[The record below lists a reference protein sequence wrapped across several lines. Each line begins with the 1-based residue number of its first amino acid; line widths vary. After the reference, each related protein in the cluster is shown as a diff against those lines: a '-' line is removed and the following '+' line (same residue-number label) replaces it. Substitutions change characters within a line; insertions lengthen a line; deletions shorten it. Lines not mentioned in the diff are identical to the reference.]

1 MPSFF
6 VVMTREFRRNLR
18 IFISLAMTVMACF
31 SCVVATYCFY
41 TTVRVNEAML
51 NSLGVRMEGV
61 NITYSYFLYNRTT
74 NKGIYKSSDSYI
86 ELNNY
91 DAYIASNNANL
102 ELFIVFEVLSDV
114 GDNVTI
120 NLSSPNSKYLSPQVI
135 NSKTYYNVSDVTYCA
150 SFNSTLNN
158 YSYDN
163 SNPYDIYYEFISS
176 PQNKEANADRTY
188 RALKSMLDNSSTLIQ
203 ASLVDIVTSDSKT
216 EFIKKTSSSMSIP
229 VSKGSN
235 RPLGVVILDYS
246 DQLISSY
253 LSKINPSL
261 DSFVAPDGK
270 SSEKFVGDLT
280 LTIS

>member
-1 MPSFF
+1 
-6 VVMTREFRRNLR
+6 MTREFRRNLR

-91 DAYIASNNANL
+91 DAYIASNNTNL

-120 NLSSPNSKYLSPQVI
+120 NLSSPNSDYLSPQVI
-135 NSKTYYNVSDVTYCA
+135 ESKTCYNVSDVTYCA
-150 SFNSTLNN
+150 SFNSTLNS

-188 RALKSMLDNSSTLIQ
+188 RALKSMLDNSSTTLTKT
-203 ASLVDIVTSDSKT
+203 SLVEIVTSDSKT

-235 RPLGVVILDYS
+235 RPLGVLILDYS

-253 LSKINPSL
+253 LSRVNPSL

>member
-1 MPSFF
+1 
-6 VVMTREFRRNLR
+6 MTREFRRNLR
-18 IFISLAMTVMACF
+18 IFTSLAMTVMACF

-86 ELNNY
+86 ELNDY

-120 NLSSPNSKYLSPQVI
+120 NLSSPNSDYLSPQVI

-150 SFNSTLNN
+150 SFNSTLDS

-176 PQNKEANADRTY
+176 QSEANADRTY
-188 RALKSMLDNSSTLIQ
+188 RALKSMLDAHSTTLIQ
-203 ASLVDIVTSDSKT
+203 TSLVYT
-216 EFIKKTSSSMSIP
+216 ETNGSETKFSKKTNSSINIP
-229 VSKGSN
+229 ISKGSN
-235 RPLGVVILDYS
+235 RPLGVLILDYS

-253 LSKINPSL
+253 LSRVNPSL

>member
-1 MPSFF
+1 
-6 VVMTREFRRNLR
+6 MTREFRRNLR
-18 IFISLAMTVMACF
+18 IFTSLAMTVIACF

-74 NKGIYKSSDSYI
+74 NKGIYQSSDSSI

-91 DAYIASNNANL
+91 DAYISSNNTNL

-114 GDNVTI
+114 GDKVTI

-135 NSKTYYNVSDVTYCA
+135 GSKTYYNVSDVTYCA
-150 SFNSTLNN
+150 SFNSTLSS

-163 SNPYDIYYEFISS
+163 SNPYDIYYDFISS
-176 PQNKEANADRTY
+176 QSEANADRTY
-188 RALKSMLDNSSTLIQ
+188 RALKAMLDDSSTTLIQ
-203 ASLVDIVTSDSKT
+203 ASLVDIVTNDSKT
-216 EFIKKTSSSMSIP
+216 EFIKKTNSTMSIP
-229 VSKGSN
+229 VSKGSS

-270 SSEKFVGDLT
+270 SSEKFVGDLS

>member
-1 MPSFF
+1 
-6 VVMTREFRRNLR
+6 MTREFRRNLR
-18 IFISLAMTVMACF
+18 IFTSLAMTVIACF

-61 NITYSYFLYNRTT
+61 NISYSYFLYDTST
-74 NKGIYKSSDSYI
+74 NKGIYQSSDSYI

-91 DAYIASNNANL
+91 DAYIASNNTNL

-114 GDNVTI
+114 GDTVTI
-120 NLSSPNSKYLSPQVI
+120 TLSSPNSTYLSSQVI
-135 NSKTYYNVSDVTYCA
+135 ESKTYYNVSDVTYCA
-150 SFNSTLNN
+150 SFNSTLSS

-176 PQNKEANADRTY
+176 QSEANADRTY

-216 EFIKKTSSSMSIP
+216 EFIKKTSSTMSIP
-229 VSKGSN
+229 VSKGSS
-235 RPLGVVILDYS
+235 RPLGVLILDYS

-253 LSKINPSL
+253 LSRVNPSL

-270 SSEKFVGDLT
+270 SSEKFVGDLS

>member
-1 MPSFF
+1 
-6 VVMTREFRRNLR
+6 MTREFRRNLR

-41 TTVRVNEAML
+41 TTVRVNEATL

-74 NKGIYKSSDSYI
+74 NKGIYQSSDSSI

-91 DAYIASNNANL
+91 DAYISSNNTNL

-114 GDNVTI
+114 GDKVTI
-120 NLSSPNSKYLSPQVI
+120 NLSSPNSDYLSPQVI
-135 NSKTYYNVSDVTYCA
+135 DSKTCYNVSDVTYCA
-150 SFNSTLNN
+150 SFNSTLNS

-176 PQNKEANADRTY
+176 QSEANADRTY
-188 RALKSMLDNSSTLIQ
+188 RALKAMLDDSSTLIQ
-203 ASLVDIVTSDSKT
+203 ASLVDIVTSGSETK
-216 EFIKKTSSSMSIP
+216 FSKKTNSSINIP
-229 VSKGSN
+229 ISKGNN

-270 SSEKFVGDLT
+270 SSEKFVGDLS

>member
-1 MPSFF
+1 
-6 VVMTREFRRNLR
+6 MTREFRRNLR
-18 IFISLAMTVMACF
+18 IFISLAMTVIACF

-74 NKGIYKSSDSYI
+74 NKGIYQSSDSSI

-91 DAYIASNNANL
+91 DAYISSNNTNL

-114 GDNVTI
+114 GDKVTI

-135 NSKTYYNVSDVTYCA
+135 ESKTCYNVSDVTYCA
-150 SFNSTLNN
+150 SFNSTLNS

-176 PQNKEANADRTY
+176 QSEANADRTY
-188 RALKSMLDNSSTLIQ
+188 RALKAMLDDSSTTLIQ
-203 ASLVDIVTSDSKT
+203 ASLVDIVTSGSET

-270 SSEKFVGDLT
+270 SSEKFVGDLS

>member
-1 MPSFF
+1 
-6 VVMTREFRRNLR
+6 MTREFRRNLR
-18 IFISLAMTVMACF
+18 IFTSLAMTVMACF

-61 NITYSYFLYNRTT
+61 NITYSYFLYNTKT

-91 DAYIASNNANL
+91 DAYIASNNTNL

-150 SFNSTLNN
+150 SFNSTLDS

-163 SNPYDIYYEFISS
+163 SNPYDIYYKFISS
-176 PQNKEANADRTY
+176 QSEANADRTY
-188 RALKSMLDNSSTLIQ
+188 RALKSMLDNSTTLIQ
-203 ASLVDIVTSDSKT
+203 TSLVYT
-216 EFIKKTSSSMSIP
+216 ETNGSETKFSKKTSSSINIP
-229 VSKGSN
+229 ISKGNN
-235 RPLGVVILDYS
+235 RPLGVLILDYS

-253 LSKINPSL
+253 LSRVNPSL

>member
-1 MPSFF
+1 
-6 VVMTREFRRNLR
+6 MTREFRRNLR

-74 NKGIYKSSDSYI
+74 NKGIYKSSDSSI

-91 DAYIASNNANL
+91 DAYIASNNTNL

-114 GDNVTI
+114 GDKVTI

-150 SFNSTLNN
+150 SFNSTLDS

-270 SSEKFVGDLT
+270 SSEKFVGDLS

>member
-1 MPSFF
+1 
-6 VVMTREFRRNLR
+6 MTREFRRNLR
-18 IFISLAMTVMACF
+18 IFTSLAMTVIACF

-74 NKGIYKSSDSYI
+74 NKGIYQSSDSSI

-91 DAYIASNNANL
+91 DAYISSNNTNL

-114 GDNVTI
+114 GDKVTI

-135 NSKTYYNVSDVTYCA
+135 DSKTYYNVSDVTYCA
-150 SFNSTLNN
+150 SFNSTLNS

-163 SNPYDIYYEFISS
+163 SNPYDIYYDFISS
-176 PQNKEANADRTY
+176 QSEANADRTY
-188 RALKSMLDNSSTLIQ
+188 RALKAMLDDSSTTLIQ
-203 ASLVDIVTSDSKT
+203 ASLVDIVTSGSETVFK
-216 EFIKKTSSSMSIP
+216 KKTNSTMSIP
-229 VSKGSN
+229 VSKGSK

-253 LSKINPSL
+253 LSRVNPSL

>member
-1 MPSFF
+1 
-6 VVMTREFRRNLR
+6 MTREFRRNLR
-18 IFISLAMTVMACF
+18 IFTSLAMTVIACF

-74 NKGIYKSSDSYI
+74 NKGIYQSSDSSI

-91 DAYIASNNANL
+91 DAYISSNNTNL

-114 GDNVTI
+114 GDKVTI

-135 NSKTYYNVSDVTYCA
+135 ESKTCYNVSDVTYCA
-150 SFNSTLNN
+150 SFNSTLNS

-176 PQNKEANADRTY
+176 QSEANADRTY
-188 RALKSMLDNSSTLIQ
+188 RALKAMLDDSSTTLIQ
-203 ASLVDIVTSDSKT
+203 ASLVDIVTSGSETVFK
-216 EFIKKTSSSMSIP
+216 KKTNSTMSIP
-229 VSKGSN
+229 VSKGSK

-253 LSKINPSL
+253 LSRVNPSL

>member
-1 MPSFF
+1 MK
-6 VVMTREFRRNLR
+6 REFRRNLR

-74 NKGIYKSSDSYI
+74 NKGLYKSSDSYI

-91 DAYIASNNANL
+91 DAYIASNNTNL

-135 NSKTYYNVSDVTYCA
+135 ESKTCYNVSDVTYCA
-150 SFNSTLNN
+150 SFNSTLDS

-176 PQNKEANADRTY
+176 QSEANADRTY
-188 RALKSMLDNSSTLIQ
+188 RALKAMLDDSYTTLIQ
-203 ASLVDIVTSDSKT
+203 ASLVDIVTNDSKT
-216 EFIKKTSSSMSIP
+216 EFIKKTNSTMSIP
-229 VSKGSN
+229 VSKGSK

-253 LSKINPSL
+253 LSRVNPSL

>member
-1 MPSFF
+1 
-6 VVMTREFRRNLR
+6 
-18 IFISLAMTVMACF
+18 MTVIACF

-91 DAYIASNNANL
+91 DAYIASNNTNL

-114 GDNVTI
+114 GNNVTI
-120 NLSSPNSKYLSPQVI
+120 NLSSPNSDYLSPQVI
-135 NSKTYYNVSDVTYCA
+135 DSKTCYNVSDVTYCA
-150 SFNSTLNN
+150 SFNSTLNS

-188 RALKSMLDNSSTLIQ
+188 RALKAMLDDSSTTLTQ
-203 ASLVDIVTSDSKT
+203 TSLVYT
-216 EFIKKTSSSMSIP
+216 ETNGSETKFSKKTSSSINIP
-229 VSKGSN
+229 ISKGNN
-235 RPLGVVILDYS
+235 RPLGVLILDYS

-253 LSKINPSL
+253 LSRVNPSL

>member
-1 MPSFF
+1 MK
-6 VVMTREFRRNLR
+6 REFRRNLR

-74 NKGIYKSSDSYI
+74 NKGIYQSSDSYI

-91 DAYIASNNANL
+91 DAYIASNNTNL

-114 GDNVTI
+114 GNNVTI
-120 NLSSPNSKYLSPQVI
+120 NLSSPNSDYLSPQVI
-135 NSKTYYNVSDVTYCA
+135 DSKTCYNVSDVTYCA
-150 SFNSTLNN
+150 SFNSTLNS

-188 RALKSMLDNSSTLIQ
+188 RALKAMLDDSSTTLTQ
-203 ASLVDIVTSDSKT
+203 TSLVYT
-216 EFIKKTSSSMSIP
+216 ETNGSETVFKKKTNSTMSIP
-229 VSKGSN
+229 VSKGSK

-253 LSKINPSL
+253 LSRVNPSL

>member
-1 MPSFF
+1 
-6 VVMTREFRRNLR
+6 
-18 IFISLAMTVMACF
+18 MTVMACF

-74 NKGIYKSSDSYI
+74 NKGIYQSSDSSI

-91 DAYIASNNANL
+91 DAYISSNNTNL

-114 GDNVTI
+114 GDKVTI

-135 NSKTYYNVSDVTYCA
+135 DSKTCYNVSDVTYCA
-150 SFNSTLNN
+150 SFNSTLSS

-176 PQNKEANADRTY
+176 QSEANADRTY
-188 RALKSMLDNSSTLIQ
+188 RALKAMLDDSSTTLIQ
-203 ASLVDIVTSDSKT
+203 ASLVDIVTSGSETVFK
-216 EFIKKTSSSMSIP
+216 KKTNSTMSIP
-229 VSKGSN
+229 VSKGSK

-270 SSEKFVGDLT
+270 SSEKFVGDLS

>member
-1 MPSFF
+1 
-6 VVMTREFRRNLR
+6 MTREFRRNLR

-74 NKGIYKSSDSYI
+74 NKGIYQSSDSSI

-91 DAYIASNNANL
+91 DAYIASNNTNL

-114 GDNVTI
+114 GDKVTI

-135 NSKTYYNVSDVTYCA
+135 GSKTYYNVSDVTYCA
-150 SFNSTLNN
+150 SFNSTLNS

-176 PQNKEANADRTY
+176 QSEANADRTY

-216 EFIKKTSSSMSIP
+216 EFIKKTSSTMSIP
-229 VSKGSN
+229 VSKGSK

-270 SSEKFVGDLT
+270 SSEKFVGDLS

>member
-74 NKGIYKSSDSYI
+74 NKGIYQSSDSSI

-91 DAYIASNNANL
+91 DAYIASNNTNL

-114 GDNVTI
+114 GDKVTI
-120 NLSSPNSKYLSPQVI
+120 NLSSPNSNYLSPQVI
-135 NSKTYYNVSDVTYCA
+135 DSKTYYNVSDVTYCA
-150 SFNSTLNN
+150 SFNSTLNS

-176 PQNKEANADRTY
+176 QSEANADRTY
-188 RALKSMLDNSSTLIQ
+188 RALKAMLDDSSTTLIQ
-203 ASLVDIVTSDSKT
+203 ASLVDIVTSGSETVFK
-216 EFIKKTSSSMSIP
+216 KKTNSTMSIP
-229 VSKGSN
+229 VSKGSR

-253 LSKINPSL
+253 LSRVNPSL

-270 SSEKFVGDLT
+270 SSEKFVGDLS

>member
-1 MPSFF
+1 MK
-6 VVMTREFRRNLR
+6 REFRRNLR

-91 DAYIASNNANL
+91 DAYIASNNTNL

>member
-1 MPSFF
+1 
-6 VVMTREFRRNLR
+6 
-18 IFISLAMTVMACF
+18 MTVMACF

-61 NITYSYFLYNRTT
+61 NITYSYFLYDTKT

-91 DAYIASNNANL
+91 DAYIASNNTNL

-135 NSKTYYNVSDVTYCA
+135 ESKTCYNVSDVTYCA

-188 RALKSMLDNSSTLIQ
+188 RALKSMLDNSSTTLIQ
-203 ASLVDIVTSDSKT
+203 TSLVEIVTSDSKT
-216 EFIKKTSSSMSIP
+216 EFIKKTNSTISIP
-229 VSKGSN
+229 ISKGSN

-253 LSKINPSL
+253 LSRVNPSL

>member
-1 MPSFF
+1 
-6 VVMTREFRRNLR
+6 MTREFRRNLR

-91 DAYIASNNANL
+91 DAYIASNNTNL

-135 NSKTYYNVSDVTYCA
+135 GSKTYYNVSDVTYCA
-150 SFNSTLNN
+150 SFNSTLDS

-176 PQNKEANADRTY
+176 QSEANADRTY
-188 RALKSMLDNSSTLIQ
+188 RALKSMLDAPSTTLIQ
-203 ASLVDIVTSDSKT
+203 TSLVDIVTSDSKT
-216 EFIKKTSSSMSIP
+216 EFIKKTNSSINIP
-229 VSKGSN
+229 ISKGSN
-235 RPLGVVILDYS
+235 RPLGVLILDYS

>member
-1 MPSFF
+1 
-6 VVMTREFRRNLR
+6 
-18 IFISLAMTVMACF
+18 MTVMACF

-91 DAYIASNNANL
+91 DAYIASNNTNL

-114 GDNVTI
+114 GDKVTI
-120 NLSSPNSKYLSPQVI
+120 NLSSPNSDYLSPQVI
-135 NSKTYYNVSDVTYCA
+135 NSKTCYNVSDVTYCA

-188 RALKSMLDNSSTLIQ
+188 RALKSMLDNSSTTLIQ
-203 ASLVDIVTSDSKT
+203 TSLVDIVTSDSKT
-216 EFIKKTSSSMSIP
+216 EFIKKTSSTMSIP

-253 LSKINPSL
+253 LSRVNPSL

>member
-1 MPSFF
+1 
-6 VVMTREFRRNLR
+6 
-18 IFISLAMTVMACF
+18 MACF

-91 DAYIASNNANL
+91 DAYIASNNTNL

-114 GDNVTI
+114 GDKVTI
-120 NLSSPNSKYLSPQVI
+120 NLSSPNSDYLSPQVI
-135 NSKTYYNVSDVTYCA
+135 NSKTCYNVSDVTYCA
-150 SFNSTLNN
+150 SFNSTLNS

-176 PQNKEANADRTY
+176 QSEANADRTY
-188 RALKSMLDNSSTLIQ
+188 RALKAMLDDSSTTLIQ
-203 ASLVDIVTSDSKT
+203 ASLVDIVTSGSETVFK
-216 EFIKKTSSSMSIP
+216 KKTNSTMSIP
-229 VSKGSN
+229 VSKGSK

-270 SSEKFVGDLT
+270 SSEKFVGDLS

>member
-1 MPSFF
+1 
-6 VVMTREFRRNLR
+6 MTREFRRNLR

-91 DAYIASNNANL
+91 DAYIASNNTNL

-114 GDNVTI
+114 GDKVTI
-120 NLSSPNSKYLSPQVI
+120 NLSSPNSDYLSPQVI
-135 NSKTYYNVSDVTYCA
+135 ESKTCYNVSDVTYCA
-150 SFNSTLNN
+150 SFNSTLNS

>member
-1 MPSFF
+1 
-6 VVMTREFRRNLR
+6 
-18 IFISLAMTVMACF
+18 
-31 SCVVATYCFY
+31 
-41 TTVRVNEAML
+41 
-51 NSLGVRMEGV
+51 MEGV

-120 NLSSPNSKYLSPQVI
+120 NLSSPNSDYLSPQVI
-135 NSKTYYNVSDVTYCA
+135 ESKTCYNVSDVTYCA

-163 SNPYDIYYEFISS
+163 SNPYDIYYECISS
-176 PQNKEANADRTY
+176 PQNKEANADRSY
-188 RALKSMLDNSSTLIQ
+188 RSLKAMLDAPSTTWVQ
-203 ASLVDIVTSDSKT
+203 TSLVDIVTSDSKT
-216 EFIKKTSSSMSIP
+216 EFIKKTNSTINIP
-229 VSKGSN
+229 ISKGSN
-235 RPLGVVILDYS
+235 RPLGVLILDYS

-253 LSKINPSL
+253 LSRVNPSL

>member
-1 MPSFF
+1 
-6 VVMTREFRRNLR
+6 
-18 IFISLAMTVMACF
+18 MTVMACF

-74 NKGIYKSSDSYI
+74 NKGIYQSSDSSI

-91 DAYIASNNANL
+91 DAYIASNNTNL

-114 GDNVTI
+114 GDKVTI
-120 NLSSPNSKYLSPQVI
+120 NLSSPNSDYLSPQVI
-135 NSKTYYNVSDVTYCA
+135 ESKTCYNVSDVTYCA
-150 SFNSTLNN
+150 SFNSTLDS

-176 PQNKEANADRTY
+176 QSEANADRTY
-188 RALKSMLDNSSTLIQ
+188 RALKAMLDDSSTTLIQ

-216 EFIKKTSSSMSIP
+216 EFSKKTNSTMSIP
-229 VSKGSN
+229 VSKGSK

>member
-1 MPSFF
+1 MK
-6 VVMTREFRRNLR
+6 REFRRNLR

-135 NSKTYYNVSDVTYCA
+135 ESKTCYNVSDVTYCV
-150 SFNSTLNN
+150 SFNSTLNS

-176 PQNKEANADRTY
+176 QSEANADRTY
-188 RALKSMLDNSSTLIQ
+188 RALKAMLDDSSTTLIQ
-203 ASLVDIVTSDSKT
+203 ASLVDIVTNDSKT

>member
-1 MPSFF
+1 
-6 VVMTREFRRNLR
+6 MTREFRRNLR
-18 IFISLAMTVMACF
+18 IFTSLAMTVIACF

-74 NKGIYKSSDSYI
+74 NKGIYKSSDSSI

-91 DAYIASNNANL
+91 DAYIASNNTNL

-114 GDNVTI
+114 GDKVTI
-120 NLSSPNSKYLSPQVI
+120 NLSSPNSDYLSPQVI
-135 NSKTYYNVSDVTYCA
+135 NSKTCYNVSDVTYCA
-150 SFNSTLNN
+150 SFNSTLNS

-176 PQNKEANADRTY
+176 QSEANADRTY
-188 RALKSMLDNSSTLIQ
+188 RALKAMLDDSSTTLIQ
-203 ASLVDIVTSDSKT
+203 ASLVDIVTSGSET
-216 EFIKKTSSSMSIP
+216 EFIKKTNSSINIP
-229 VSKGSN
+229 ISKGNN

-253 LSKINPSL
+253 LSKVNPSL

>member
-1 MPSFF
+1 
-6 VVMTREFRRNLR
+6 
-18 IFISLAMTVMACF
+18 
-31 SCVVATYCFY
+31 
-41 TTVRVNEAML
+41 
-51 NSLGVRMEGV
+51 MEGV

-91 DAYIASNNANL
+91 DAYIASNNTNL

-114 GDNVTI
+114 GDKVTI
-120 NLSSPNSKYLSPQVI
+120 NLSSPNSDYLSPQVI
-135 NSKTYYNVSDVTYCA
+135 DSKTYYNVSDVTYCA
-150 SFNSTLNN
+150 SFNSTLDS

-188 RALKSMLDNSSTLIQ
+188 RALKSMLDNSTTLIQ
-203 ASLVDIVTSDSKT
+203 TSLVYT
-216 EFIKKTSSSMSIP
+216 ETNGSETKFSKKTNSSINIP
-229 VSKGSN
+229 ISKGSN
-235 RPLGVVILDYS
+235 RPLGVLILDYS

-253 LSKINPSL
+253 LSRVNPSL

>member
-1 MPSFF
+1 
-6 VVMTREFRRNLR
+6 MTREFRRNLR
-18 IFISLAMTVMACF
+18 IFTSLAMTVMACF

-91 DAYIASNNANL
+91 DAYIASNNTNL

-120 NLSSPNSKYLSPQVI
+120 NLSSPNSDYLSPQVI
-135 NSKTYYNVSDVTYCA
+135 DSKTCYNVSDVTYCA
-150 SFNSTLNN
+150 SFNSTLSS

-203 ASLVDIVTSDSKT
+203 TSLVYT
-216 EFIKKTSSSMSIP
+216 ETNGSETKFSKKTNSSINIP
-229 VSKGSN
+229 ISKGNN
-235 RPLGVVILDYS
+235 RPLGVLILDYS

-253 LSKINPSL
+253 LSRVNPSL

>member
-1 MPSFF
+1 MK
-6 VVMTREFRRNLR
+6 REFRRNLR
-18 IFISLAMTVMACF
+18 IFTSLAMTVMACF

-74 NKGIYKSSDSYI
+74 NKGIYQSSDSSI

-91 DAYIASNNANL
+91 DAYISSNNTNL

-114 GDNVTI
+114 GDKVTI

-135 NSKTYYNVSDVTYCA
+135 ESKTCYNVSDVTYCA

-188 RALKSMLDNSSTLIQ
+188 RALKAMLDDSSTTLIQ
-203 ASLVDIVTSDSKT
+203 ASLVDIVTSGSETVFK
-216 EFIKKTSSSMSIP
+216 KKTNSTMSIP
-229 VSKGSN
+229 VSKGSK

-253 LSKINPSL
+253 LSRVNPSL

>member
-1 MPSFF
+1 
-6 VVMTREFRRNLR
+6 MTREFRRNLR

-61 NITYSYFLYNRTT
+61 NITYSYFLYNTKT

-91 DAYIASNNANL
+91 DAYIASNNTNL

-120 NLSSPNSKYLSPQVI
+120 NLSSPNSDYLSPQVI
-135 NSKTYYNVSDVTYCA
+135 ESKTCYNVSDVTYCA
-150 SFNSTLNN
+150 SFNSTLNS

-176 PQNKEANADRTY
+176 QNEANADRTY

>member
-1 MPSFF
+1 
-6 VVMTREFRRNLR
+6 
-18 IFISLAMTVMACF
+18 MTVMACF

-61 NITYSYFLYNRTT
+61 NITYSYFLYDTKT

-91 DAYIASNNANL
+91 DAYIASNNTNL

-120 NLSSPNSKYLSPQVI
+120 NLSSPNSDYLSPQVI
-135 NSKTYYNVSDVTYCA
+135 GSKTYYNVSDVTYCA

-188 RALKSMLDNSSTLIQ
+188 RALKSMLDAPTTLIQ
-203 ASLVDIVTSDSKT
+203 TSLVDIVTSDSKT
-216 EFIKKTSSSMSIP
+216 EFIKKTNSTINIP
-229 VSKGSN
+229 ISKGSN
-235 RPLGVVILDYS
+235 KPLGVLILDYS

-253 LSKINPSL
+253 LSRVNPSL

>member
-1 MPSFF
+1 
-6 VVMTREFRRNLR
+6 MTREFRRNLR
-18 IFISLAMTVMACF
+18 IFTSLAMTVMACF

-91 DAYIASNNANL
+91 DAYIASNNTNL

-114 GDNVTI
+114 GDKVTI
-120 NLSSPNSKYLSPQVI
+120 NLSSPNSDYLSPQVI

-150 SFNSTLNN
+150 SFNSTLDS

-163 SNPYDIYYEFISS
+163 SNPYDIYYKFISS
-176 PQNKEANADRTY
+176 QSEANADRTY
-188 RALKSMLDNSSTLIQ
+188 RALKSMLDNSTTLIQ
-203 ASLVDIVTSDSKT
+203 TSLVDIVTSDSKT

-235 RPLGVVILDYS
+235 KPLGVLILDYS

-253 LSKINPSL
+253 LSRVNPSL

>member
-1 MPSFF
+1 
-6 VVMTREFRRNLR
+6 MTREFRRNLR

-120 NLSSPNSKYLSPQVI
+120 NLSSPNSDYLSPQVI
-135 NSKTYYNVSDVTYCA
+135 ESKTCYNVSDVTYCA
-150 SFNSTLNN
+150 SFNSTLDS

-176 PQNKEANADRTY
+176 QSEANADRTY
-188 RALKSMLDNSSTLIQ
+188 RALKSMLDNSSTTLTKT
-203 ASLVDIVTSDSKT
+203 SLVEIVTSDSKT
-216 EFIKKTSSSMSIP
+216 EFIKKTNSTISIP
-229 VSKGSN
+229 ISKGSN

-253 LSKINPSL
+253 LSRVNPSL

>member
-1 MPSFF
+1 MK
-6 VVMTREFRRNLR
+6 REFRRNLR

-41 TTVRVNEAML
+41 TTVRINEAML

-135 NSKTYYNVSDVTYCA
+135 DSKTYYNVSDVTYCA
-150 SFNSTLNN
+150 SFNSTLDS

-188 RALKSMLDNSSTLIQ
+188 RALKSMLDAPSTTLIQ
-203 ASLVDIVTSDSKT
+203 TSLVYT
-216 EFIKKTSSSMSIP
+216 ETNGSETKFSKKTNSSINIP
-229 VSKGSN
+229 ISKGSN
-235 RPLGVVILDYS
+235 RPLGVLILDYS

-253 LSKINPSL
+253 LSRVNPSL

>member
-1 MPSFF
+1 
-6 VVMTREFRRNLR
+6 MTREFRRNLR

-74 NKGIYKSSDSYI
+74 NKGLYKSSDSYI

-91 DAYIASNNANL
+91 DAYIASNNTNL

-120 NLSSPNSKYLSPQVI
+120 NLSSPNSDYLSPQVI

-150 SFNSTLNN
+150 SFNSTLNS

-163 SNPYDIYYEFISS
+163 SNPYDIYYKFISS
-176 PQNKEANADRTY
+176 QSEANADRTY
-188 RALKSMLDNSSTLIQ
+188 RALKAMLDDSYTTLIQ

-216 EFIKKTSSSMSIP
+216 EFIKKTNSTMSIP

-253 LSKINPSL
+253 LSRVNPSL

-270 SSEKFVGDLT
+270 SSEKFVGDLS

>member
-1 MPSFF
+1 
-6 VVMTREFRRNLR
+6 MTREFRRNLR

-61 NITYSYFLYNRTT
+61 NITYSYFLYDTKT

-91 DAYIASNNANL
+91 DAYIASNNTNL

-120 NLSSPNSKYLSPQVI
+120 NLSSPNSDYLSPQVI
-135 NSKTYYNVSDVTYCA
+135 ESKTCYNVSDVTYCA

-188 RALKSMLDNSSTLIQ
+188 RALKSMLDAPTTLIQ
-203 ASLVDIVTSDSKT
+203 TSLVDIVTNDSKT

-235 RPLGVVILDYS
+235 KPLGVLILDYS

-253 LSKINPSL
+253 LSRVNPSL

>member
-1 MPSFF
+1 
-6 VVMTREFRRNLR
+6 MTREFRRNLR

-91 DAYIASNNANL
+91 DAYIASNNTNL

-120 NLSSPNSKYLSPQVI
+120 NLSSPNSDYLSPQVI

-150 SFNSTLNN
+150 SFNSTLDS

-188 RALKSMLDNSSTLIQ
+188 RALKSMLDDSSTTLTQ
-203 ASLVDIVTSDSKT
+203 TSLVDIVTNDSKT

-253 LSKINPSL
+253 LSRVNPSL